1 MKNLILLNLY
11 MNLEYK
17 DKYLKYKKKYF
28 QLKQQLGGA
37 LTSEVTDF
45 LKKKKKPGKKKKS
58 EKKINHHYYKQQ
70 LRNKEYCH
78 NPK

>member
-1 MKNLILLNLY
+1 MFLNLY

-45 LKKKKKPGKKKKS
+45 LKKKKKL
-58 EKKINHHYYKQQ
+58 E
-70 LRNKEYCH
+70 
-78 NPK
+78 